1 MDAVEFLRRAEP
13 LLMRDEAR
21 HNLILGIA
29 ATIVAHP
36 DHYPDPRM
44 WIGGAGGVPDSAALI
59 TPPHNLVL
67 ADALNSE
74 AIGALIELVAADAGA
89 IPGVTGNRPTV
100 DWFIDRWVDRFGVT
114 PILAMSQG
122 VFSLEAVN
130 CFPRVEGRAQR
141 ANATSRSLAL
151 EWVESF
157 SVEALPEPHRG
168 ASRLERA
175 LDLRLGPDLD
185 SGLWLWMVHER
196 PVAMAGYGGETPNGV
211 RVGPVYTPPDLRGRG
226 YATALVAS
234 LSQWL
239 LTARGRTF
247 CFLYTDLSN
256 PTSNEIYRR
265 IGYRQVAES
274 AEYRFS

>member
-1 MDAVEFLRRAEP
+1 MEAAEFLRRAEP

-29 ATIVAHP
+29 STIVAHP

-44 WIGGAGGVPDSAALI
+44 WIGGAGGLPDAAALI

-67 ADALNSE
+67 ADALGPP
-74 AIGALIELVAADAGA
+74 AIEALIELVAADAEA

-100 DWFIDRWVDRFGVT
+100 DWFIDGWVDRIGVT

-122 VFSLEAVN
+122 VFSLETVN
-130 CFPRVEGRAQR
+130 HLPPVEGHAQR
-141 ANATSRSLAL
+141 ATAAIRPLVL

-157 SVEALPEPHRG
+157 SAEALPEPDR
-168 ASRLERA
+168 AANRLKRA
-175 LDLRLGPDLD
+175 VDLRLEPDLD
-185 SGLWLWMVHER
+185 SGLWLWMLHGR

-211 RVGPVYTPPDLRGRG
+211 RVGPVYTPPELRGRG

-239 LTARGRTF
+239 LTDRGRTF

-265 IGYRQVAES
+265 IGYQQVAES
-274 AEYRFS
+274 AEYRFT

>member
-1 MDAVEFLRRAEP
+1 
-13 LLMRDEAR
+13 MRDEAR

-44 WIGGAGGVPDSAALI
+44 WIGGAGGLPDAAALI

-67 ADALNSE
+67 ADALNPD
-74 AIGALIELVAADAGA
+74 AIDALIDLVSADAEI

-100 DWFIDRWVDRFGVT
+100 DWFIDRWVDRIGVT
-114 PILAMSQG
+114 PILAMSHG
-122 VFSLEAVN
+122 VYSLETVNRLPPVDGHAERATAV
-130 CFPRVEGRAQR
+130 FRP
-141 ANATSRSLAL
+141 LAL
-151 EWVESF
+151 KWVESF
-157 SVEALPEPHRG
+157 SAEALPESDRG
-168 ASRLERA
+168 ANRLERA
-175 LDLRLGPDLD
+175 VDLRLRPDLD
-185 SGLWLWMVHER
+185 SGLWLWMLHGR

-211 RVGPVYTPPDLRGRG
+211 RVGPVYTPPELRGRG

-239 LTARGRTF
+239 LTDRGRTF

-265 IGYRQVAES
+265 IGYQQVAES
-274 AEYRFS
+274 AEYGFI